1 MTVPADTEAGD
12 HTVVAASDTPTVTA
26 SAPLT
31 VTAPPAPAEDPSTA
45 PSVQPSAAPSPA
57 PEQGGKG
64 GLARTGTNALLAV
77 AAALIAAGAGTAFI
91 RRSRLA
97 KA

>member
-1 MTVPADTEAGD
+1 M
-12 HTVVAASDTPTVTA
+12 TA

-31 VTAPPAPAEDPSTA
+31 VTAPPAPAEDPSAA
-45 PSVQPSAAPSPA
+45 PSEQPSAAPAPAPA

-91 RRSRLA
+91 RRSRRA